1 MDFLDLVLEIT
12 PEELEEFPEVT
23 ETDLVTGVN
32 KGDTGVPDCSQHSL
46 QTFKNH
52 TEDTP
57 QKEEVHT
64 RDTTLTTH
72 PVGRDTPDRSIK
84 DKGNPKT
91 ITRKPSVYETRSHVR
106 PRRRKNRRWKKGQ
119 NRSQISSHRCN
130 TTPTNANCTEYGCLA
145 RAGETNVQTKNKRNR
160 RRRWR
165 RLRSRILRQFQ
176 RRWIA
181 QNERAPVL
189 RKAEEKNSKG
199 NQEDKSTSVQR
210 RTWRKTGSPSV
221 AHLGLV
227 RCHWCAYR
235 QGQAEELQTHSG
247 FLSQRMVRRH
257 MVQKNSRFQ
266 LGETHE

>member
-1 MDFLDLVLEIT
+1 MDLDLVLEIT

-23 ETDLVTGVN
+23 ETDLVSGVN
-32 KGDTGVPDCSQHSL
+32 KEDTGVPDCSQHSL
-46 QTFKNH
+46 QTFKDH

-84 DKGNPKT
+84 DEGNPKT

-106 PRRRKNRRWKKGQ
+106 LRRRKSWRREERQ
-119 NRSQISSHRCN
+119 DRPQISSHRCN
-130 TTPTNANCTEYGCLA
+130 TTPTNANCTEYGCHA

-176 RRWIA
+176 RRWDA

-189 RKAEEKNSKG
+189 RKTEEKNPKG
-199 NQEDKSTSVQR
+199 NK
-210 RTWRKTGSPSV
+210 KG
-221 AHLGLV
+221 
-227 RCHWCAYR
+227 
-235 QGQAEELQTHSG
+235 
-247 FLSQRMVRRH
+247 
-257 MVQKNSRFQ
+257 
-266 LGETHE
+266 

>member
-1 MDFLDLVLEIT
+1 MDLDLVLEIT
-12 PEELEEFPEVT
+12 PEKLEEFPEVT

-32 KGDTGVPDCSQHSL
+32 EEGIIVPDCSQHSL
-46 QTFKNH
+46 QTSKDH

-72 PVGRDTPDRSIK
+72 PIGRDTPDRSTK
-84 DKGNPKT
+84 DKGTQKT
-91 ITRKPSVYETRSHVR
+91 ITGKPSVYETRSHVR
-106 PRRRKNRRWKKGQ
+106 PRRRKYWRWEKRQ
-119 NRSQISSHRCN
+119 NRPQISSRRCN
-130 TTPTNANCTEYGCLA
+130 TTPTNADCTEYGCHA

-160 RRRWR
+160 RQRWR

-176 RRWIA
+176 RRWDA
-181 QNERAPVL
+181 QNERTLVL
-189 RKAEEKNSKG
+189 REAEEKNPKG
-199 NQEDKSTSVQR
+199 NQEDQSPGVQG
-210 RTWRKTGSPSV
+210 RTWRETRSPPI

-235 QGQAEELQTHSG
+235 QGEAEELQTHSG

-266 LGETHE
+266 LGKTHE